1 MAGHNKKILSSFVCA
16 GYANG
21 KRDSCEV
28 SFVRTREYS
37 KFCRKG
43 RGWSSIFHLHT
54 LLENWEY
61 KSLEIAKWHLC
72 SLSMLESLRLSQ
84 KYYD

>member
-43 RGWSSIFHLHT
+43 ALVIDFSSAYTVRKLGIQIIRNFKMAFVFTVNVRKLKI
-54 LLENWEY
+54 
-61 KSLEIAKWHLC
+61 KSKIL
-72 SLSMLESLRLSQ
+72 
-84 KYYD
+84 